1 MYGVGNAL
9 NITTSHTSF
18 SIYLQLHESGSKS
31 DSEQLGIDLYKDDYQ
46 RDVFEK
52 NNKKSSKCAD
62 GTIDI

>member
-1 MYGVGNAL
+1 M
-9 NITTSHTSF
+9 ITTFRIF

-62 GTIDI
+62 DTIDI